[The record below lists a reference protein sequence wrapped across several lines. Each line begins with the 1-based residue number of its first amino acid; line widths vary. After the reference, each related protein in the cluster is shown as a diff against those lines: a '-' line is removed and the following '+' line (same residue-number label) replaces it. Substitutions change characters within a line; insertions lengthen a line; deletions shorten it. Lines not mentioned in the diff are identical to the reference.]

1 MLGMR
6 SPAETVAEVVD
17 PTGSLVTLVELAAE
31 GFGDGPYV
39 TTLKDAADVLAAR
52 LGDRVTL
59 DDLGRRCVSREVAR
73 GLFSEREEQALR
85 WRELQARLDAEAA
98 EEAARNRPW
107 AGIPA
112 GSFPDDVSPAA
123 AMMQADRDAQ
133 PRRQSPLEHALEN
146 SGVIEY
152 HPINE
157 TAPS

>member
-1 MLGMR
+1 MFTVR

-17 PTGSLVTLVELAAE
+17 PTGRLVTLVELAAE

-98 EEAARNRPW
+98 EEAARNPVW
-107 AGIPA
+107 GGVPA
-112 GSFPDDVSPAA
+112 GPDSEGATAVARMLAA
-123 AMMQADRDAQ
+123 AKDAR

-152 HPINE
+152 HPVDVPE
-157 TAPS
+157 